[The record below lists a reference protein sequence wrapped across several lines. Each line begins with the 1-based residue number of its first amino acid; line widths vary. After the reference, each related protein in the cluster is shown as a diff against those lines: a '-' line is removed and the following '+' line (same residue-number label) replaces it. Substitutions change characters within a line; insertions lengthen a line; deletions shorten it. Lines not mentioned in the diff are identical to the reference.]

1 VVIIIFSS
9 DLLNNK
15 KCEMN
20 MMASFGNNNNNNNNK
35 NRSSISKSKL
45 SIAQSRLMN
54 KQASSAFKFVNEYGH
69 NSINKLNKSN
79 VESSKS
85 RISVLLTTLSAQLS
99 LIKANFGKQQQ
110 LKLLSNR
117 TSAYISS
124 STSSST
130 TTLIDSLL
138 RGNSNTTSKRS
149 PLGGLEYDEERRIKI
164 VKFFTNTLPNEGR
177 QATVRLIES
186 TTASTIHE
194 RLCTCNNSNAIQ
206 QEKFFNVNNEINN
219 IWKLAFFILAF
230 FIGFVSLL
238 LILVFSVKIFV

>member
-1 VVIIIFSS
+1 
-9 DLLNNK
+9 
-15 KCEMN
+15 
-20 MMASFGNNNNNNNNK
+20 MMASFGNNNNK

-130 TTLIDSLL
+130 TLIDSLL
-138 RGNSNTTSKRS
+138 RSNSNTTSKRS

-164 VKFFTNTLPNEGR
+164 VKFFTNTLPN

-186 TTASTIHE
+186 STASTIHE